1 MGSVERVTFA
11 NSRGNSISGVLHRP
25 AGDAAHAGALLCH
38 GMESDKDSDKIVALS
53 RRLAQRGILS
63 LRFDFSYTGESS
75 GKFEDITYS
84 GEVQDL
90 AAAFDFVQRF
100 AVEKIGIL
108 GSSMGGTVAL
118 LFAAHEKR
126 VAALATIAAP
136 LRPQKISE
144 NILTPSDVEQWRR
157 EGFLYY
163 HGRRINVSLLTDVE
177 GLDVPSAVKKIACP
191 VLILHG
197 DRDDTVPVEEAHEL
211 YGRLTAPKRLVILS
225 GADHRLSEP
234 SHLERAI
241 EEVLNWFSQHLG

>member
-1 MGSVERVTFA
+1 MESVERVTFA
-11 NSRGNSISGVLHRP
+11 NSRGDSISGVLHHP
-25 AGDAAHAGALLCH
+25 AGDGAQAAALLCH
-38 GMESDKDSDKIVALS
+38 GMESDKDSDKIVTLS

-63 LRFDFSYTGESS
+63 LRFDFSYAGASS

-90 AAAFDFVQRF
+90 AAAFDFVQRL
-100 AVEKIGIL
+100 AVEKTGIL

-118 LFAAHEKR
+118 LFAAQEKR
-126 VAALATIAAP
+126 VAALATVAAP
-136 LRPQKISE
+136 LHPQKISE

-163 HGRRINVSLLTDVE
+163 HGRRINLSLLKDLE

-211 YGRLTAPKRLVILS
+211 YGHLTAPKRLVILS

-234 SHLERAI
+234 SHLEQAM